1 MLSGRKSTETVVGSP
16 LPARATRIT
25 LRPKNQLKYS
35 HLLSPDIATPLSP
48 VMSVKEA
55 KPRSGCHW
63 YTAPAYCPLPI
74 LVCAC
79 GSLGS
84 KVLVTMKPLPGT
96 GVTALSQA
104 LAASS
109 AQPVQV

>member
-1 MLSGRKSTETVVGSP
+1 MLSGRKSTDTVVGST
-16 LPARATRIT
+16 LPTRATRLT
-25 LRPKNQLKYS
+25 ERPKNQLKYS

-48 VMSVKEA
+48 VMPASEA
-55 KPRSGCHW
+55 KPRPGCHS

-84 KVLVTMKPLPGT
+84 KVLVTMNPSPGN

-104 LAASS
+104 LA
-109 AQPVQV
+109 P